1 MTDSADAIEP
11 TLRVT
16 KNGPYVVTGE
26 VRLTD
31 HLGVQSALQHGSA
44 KCLADQSSTQR
55 RWAATAR

>member
-26 VRLTD
+26 VRFTD
-31 HLGVQSALQHGSA
+31 HLGVEIQAPPKIEL
-44 KCLADQSSTQR
+44 CR
-55 RWAATAR
+55 